1 MRGYGNEMAAPLLL
15 HHRSSLEH
23 DTGPHP
29 ERPARIAAIERAL
42 GERDWL
48 GWDVRPSP
56 AAELEV
62 VHAVHPP
69 DYVRGIEEL
78 SAVGGGALDP
88 DTVVSEGS
96 YRAALHA
103 AGGAAALVDALLGD
117 DGPCVG

>member
-48 GWDVRPSP
+48 GWDVRPS
-56 AAELEV
+56 AAADPEA
-62 VHAVHPP
+62 VHAVHPA
-69 DYVRGIEEL
+69 DYGPGLQEL
-78 SAVGGGALDP
+78 CRAGGGALDADP
-88 DTVVSEGS
+88 VVSEPS

-103 AGGAAALVDALLGD
+103 AGGAAGVVDA
-117 DGPCVG
+117 